1 VISITTAL
9 GFLESA
15 DGQHEIR
22 ALLAEPCVGA
32 GWGWPPSEVHLRR
45 WPGSKACSR
54 PARREARPGARS
66 DGDDKVR
73 INSTSLDNPLV
84 VLKD

>member
-45 WPGSKACSR
+45 CARQQSLLPPRAPRSSSWCSERRGRQGADQLDQPG
-54 PARREARPGARS
+54 
-66 DGDDKVR
+66 
-73 INSTSLDNPLV
+73 
-84 VLKD
+84 